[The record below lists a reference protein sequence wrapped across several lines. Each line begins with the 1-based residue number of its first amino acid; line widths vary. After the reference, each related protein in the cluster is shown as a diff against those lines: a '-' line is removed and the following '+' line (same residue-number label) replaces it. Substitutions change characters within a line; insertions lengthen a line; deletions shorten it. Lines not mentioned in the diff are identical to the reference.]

1 MFGMSTVSDASRR
14 SREML
19 AQLLL
24 SPTRDQTTPEGLF
37 RAAEHYAQRDGWRF
51 DWSAALEYWWELA
64 RIGAVALL
72 GGGGGSSYAQA
83 PQFILTTHGRRLLE
97 RGDSSPHDETRYLS
111 ALRRRV
117 VSPDA
122 VALSYLK
129 EGIAA
134 WRAGLYRSSV
144 VMVGCACERLIVI
157 LAEAVAVANV
167 PPFSADVA
175 KLLSPGK
182 PTGISQIF
190 DKVHKALS
198 ALGGDRR
205 VSGDLTD
212 AIERRLTPMF
222 ERTRWLRNKSGHP
235 TGADVPEEEAE
246 AGLLLFPDY
255 CEYVSRWIAALHGLS
270 AGQP

>member
-1 MFGMSTVSDASRR
+1 MAGMSDISEAARR
-14 SREML
+14 SREVL

-24 SPTRDQTTPEGLF
+24 SPSLDQTTPEGLF
-37 RAAEHYAQRDGWRF
+37 RVAEHHAQRESWRF
-51 DWSAALEYWWELA
+51 DWFAALEYWWELA

-83 PQFILTTHGRRLLE
+83 PQFMLTAHGRRLLQ

-117 VSPDA
+117 PSPDP
-122 VALSYLK
+122 VALSYLN

-157 LAEAVAVANV
+157 LADAVAAANV

-175 KLLSPGK
+175 KLLAPGK
-182 PTGISQIF
+182 PSGISQIF

-198 ALGGDRR
+198 ALGDERR
-205 VSGDLTD
+205 VPGDLTD

-255 CEYVSRWIAALHGLS
+255 CEYVSKWIAALQGL
-270 AGQP
+270 GGRP